1 MTFTSKAVKY
11 WPSNCHTSL
20 VHCSVAQLCPTFH
33 DSMDYSMPV
42 HYHLPECLSSCL
54 FISDAI
60 QPSHPL
66 MPSSSALNLSQHH
79 GLLWVGCLHQVTKIL
94 ELQPSILP
102 MSIQWWFPLRLTNLI
117 SFRMDWLDLFV
128 LQGTLKSPLQHH
140 SSVESINSSALSL
153 LYGLTSIHDYWKN
166 HSFD

>member
-66 MPSSSALNLSQHH
+66 MPSSSALKLSQHQ
-79 GLLWVGCLHQVTKIL
+79 GLFQWAGCLHQVIKIL
-94 ELQPSILP
+94 ELQLQHQFF
-102 MSIQWWFPLRLTNLI
+102 QWVFEVFPLRLTGLI
-117 SFRMDWLDLFV
+117 SLLSKG
-128 LQGTLKSPLQHH
+128 LSESSPAPQ
-140 SSVESINSSALSL
+140 VGDINSSVLYL
-153 LYGLTSIHDYWKN
+153 LYSAALTTVHG
-166 HSFD
+166 H